1 MSREPLLVL
10 RACWIQSAS
19 FDTNELLTAYCSLLT
34 AYFFLMKT
42 ELKEISPTQKQIDI
56 EIEADAVRKIYDR
69 ISDQYAKG
77 ATVPGFRPGHAPRA
91 VVRTRFKDQ
100 IRTELLR
107 EMIPE
112 AVQHAI
118 SEHNLE
124 PLGEPQ
130 LNLEN
135 TEGLDELGQ
144 KPISFN
150 VNVDVLPEIKLG
162 NYKGIEVDRRTR
174 PVTDEDVEQVISQ
187 LRENSASL
195 QPVEDRGAQLG
206 DTVTANFHGVY
217 VNEPEAEPINVEDVD
232 VVLGGQGVVHAI
244 TDNLTGVKPDDEK
257 TFVVD
262 YPADFSAKGLAGKT
276 IEYTVKVSAVRI
288 KELPDVDD
296 EWAESLGD
304 EIDSLADLRARI
316 RSDVEAQAK
325 NESEGK
331 LRADLVRQLVD
342 MHQFELPERL
352 LDHQT
357 EHRLESVVRD
367 MIGQGIDPRNP
378 ELDWDKARDSLKDQA
393 DYDLR
398 GSLLLERIADEE
410 KIDVSDQEIEDE
422 INAIADA
429 SKQSPEQ
436 VKAILT
442 KQGGERSIAP
452 RLRNRKTLDFLVA
465 NAKVTDKEWKE
476 EQQESEVGSQKSE

>member
-1 MSREPLLVL
+1 
-10 RACWIQSAS
+10 
-19 FDTNELLTAYCSLLT
+19 
-34 AYFFLMKT
+34 MKT
-42 ELKEISPTQKQIDI
+42 ELKEISSTQKQIDI
-56 EIEADAVRKIYDR
+56 EIDADAIRKVYDR
-69 ISDQYAKG
+69 ISDQYAKA

-91 VVRTRFKDQ
+91 VVRTRFKGQ

-107 EMIPE
+107 EVIPE
-112 AVQHAI
+112 AVQQAI

-135 TEGLDELGQ
+135 TAGLDQLGQ
-144 KPISFN
+144 RAISFN
-150 VNVDVLPEIKLG
+150 VNVEVLPDIKLG
-162 NYKGIEVDRRTR
+162 KYKEIEVDRQTR
-174 PVTDEDVEQVISQ
+174 PVTDEDIDEVISQ

-195 QPVEDRGAQLG
+195 QPVEDRGAQIG
-206 DTVTANFHGVY
+206 DTVTANFHGVF

-232 VVLGGQGVVHAI
+232 VVLGGEGIVQAI
-244 TDNLTGVKPDDEK
+244 TDNLTGTKPDDEK

-262 YPADFSAKGLAGKT
+262 YPEDFSAKGLAGKT
-276 IEYTVKVSAVRI
+276 LEYTVKVSAVRI
-288 KELPDVDD
+288 KELPDLDD

-304 EIDSLADLRARI
+304 EVESLADLRTRL
-316 RSDVEAQAK
+316 RSDLEARAK

-342 MHQFELPERL
+342 SHEFELPERL
-352 LDHQT
+352 VDHQT

-367 MIGQGIDPRNP
+367 MVGQGIDPRNP
-378 ELDWDKARDSLKDQA
+378 QLDWEKARDSLKDQA
-393 DYDLR
+393 GYDLR

-410 KIDVSDQEIEDE
+410 KIDVSEQEIEDE
-422 INAIADA
+422 VNAIADA

-436 VKAILT
+436 VRAILT

-465 NAKVTDKEWKE
+465 NAKITDKEWKE
-476 EQQESEVGSQKSE
+476 EKQESEVGSQESE